1 MNAPHPATDLLDEQ
15 HRTTCA
21 LRYRLDGFDR
31 DWSVDT
37 NLRPVE
43 YRFRVVASNG
53 ASYRGRLD
61 RVRREMRVRFEERLA
76 ERTRVAQEL
85 HDTLLQDLLS
95 ASMQLHVAAE
105 QLPNDSPAKAP
116 LKKVQDLLARVIDEG
131 RNAVR
136 GLRGQDAASSDLQR
150 AFAGMSDELDVA
162 QDVAYHVVVEGR
174 DRPLQ
179 PSIRDEVYRIGREAV
194 VNAFRHSGASRIELA
209 LEYGS
214 RGLRVLV
221 RDDGRGIDKQVLRSG
236 SDGHWGLA
244 GMRERA
250 DRIGA
255 GFRVWSRDGAGTEV
269 ELSVPASVAFATEQ
283 RHVAAT

>member
-1 MNAPHPATDLLDEQ
+1 MDAPHPATDPLDHQ
-15 HRTTCA
+15 QRTTCA

-37 NLRPVE
+37 HLRPVE
-43 YRFRVVASNG
+43 YRFRVVASNA

-61 RVRREMRVRFEERLA
+61 QVRREMRVRFEERLA
-76 ERTRVAQEL
+76 ERTRIAQEL

-95 ASMQLHVAAE
+95 ASMHLHVAAE
-105 QLPNDSPAKAP
+105 RLPSDSPAKAP
-116 LKKVQDLLARVIDEG
+116 LTKVQDLMARVIDEG

-136 GLRGQDAASSDLQR
+136 GLRSQDAASSDLQR

-162 QDVAYHVVVEGR
+162 PDVAYHVVVEGR

-194 VNAFRHSGASRIELA
+194 VNAFRHSGASRIEVA

-221 RDDGRGIDKQVLRSG
+221 RDNGRGINSQVLRSG
-236 SDGHWGLA
+236 SDGHWGLL

-250 DRIGA
+250 D
-255 GFRVWSRDGAGTEV
+255 
-269 ELSVPASVAFATEQ
+269 
-283 RHVAAT
+283 